1 MTAFAPYLAF
11 TLVIGAA
18 HGQATPEQRQE
29 MAQRIMPLVREIGDP
44 STNHARVVQLIEY
57 TFAELS
63 SIMGPHW
70 EMPEDYKAQISA
82 LLPKKRA
89 R

>member
-29 MAQRIMPLVREIGDP
+29 MALRVMPLIREIGDP
-44 STNHARVVQLIEY
+44 CTNHARVVQLIEY
-57 TFAELS
+57 TFDELNA
-63 SIMGPHW
+63 IMGEW
-70 EMPEDYKAQISA
+70 DMPEDYKVQISA
-82 LLPKKRA
+82 LLPKRKR
-89 R
+89 